1 MQPNPTDQIYD
12 SSLLLGALL
21 RITGMTITEIQWI
34 LQGSLILDTLP
45 STVRATI
52 LEKSE
57 YRTSFCRKVLS
68 KNIDVKDLNKIFG
81 TNYDLQMLSSNSDSP
96 NFPLNLYNFS
106 LKDNQKYRKEL
117 CLLLKT
123 KYNFSNN
130 EIARFLEIAPST
142 VSKIFDETKLD
153 ETK

>member
-1 MQPNPTDQIYD
+1 MQQNFTDQIYD

-34 LQGSLILDTLP
+34 LQGNLILDTLP

-57 YRTSFCRKVLS
+57 YRTLFCRKVLS

-81 TNYDLQMLSSNSDSP
+81 TNYDLQMFSSNADMT

-117 CLLLKT
+117 CQLLKT

-142 VSKIFDETKLD
+142 VTKIFDETK
-153 ETK
+153 

>member
-1 MQPNPTDQIYD
+1 MQQNFTDQIYD

-34 LQGSLILDTLP
+34 LQGNLILDTLP

-57 YRTSFCRKVLS
+57 YKTLFCRKVLS
-68 KNIDVKDLNKIFG
+68 KNIDVNDLNKIFG
-81 TNYDLQMLSSNSDSP
+81 TNYDLQMFSSNADMT

-117 CLLLKT
+117 CQLLKT
-123 KYNFSNN
+123 KYNFLNYY
-130 EIARFLEIAPST
+130 L
-142 VSKIFDETKLD
+142 KLFSYLNLCN
-153 ETK
+153 